1 MGKQQVT
8 LVERQVRFKVSTRL
22 LDHLGIAMYSSV
34 PKAISEIV
42 VNGYDADANL
52 VVVTSDQ
59 DHIVIEDNG
68 SGMSEARIE
77 QFLTLASGD
86 KRRRG
91 VTTIFHRDPI
101 GAKGI
106 GKLAGLGV
114 ARRIEVETWQDG
126 LLSSFAIDHDEMR
139 RPGMGEQ
146 LLDREPMTLRV
157 RKTEDVGSGTR
168 VTLRKLRP
176 EARFVAAKVREHLAA
191 ELPLS
196 DTFRVIVDGQT
207 VRKDE
212 VKGRRIAIRETDPVC
227 GLIDGYVVVANAAV
241 QTPGVLT
248 TVRGRAV
255 GGPSFFNLKVA
266 SRRYHSTDRI
276 TGQVE
281 AAGLDVDDG
290 TPTAIKTDREGFV
303 VTHPRYE
310 AYAAYMTARL
320 EAIARELEDRADADR
335 EARKRAKLS
344 DAVRRATDVLNAF
357 TEHER
362 RLFQMG
368 GGQRQRGAH
377 DEASAEL
384 APQAPPRPPRE
395 AAPLQ
400 PEVEQLTLAEPGPKE
415 RPESAPRPT
424 PRIKDSTLIP
434 VDFGQGRLRFR
445 SQVFAVEVRPLGPGA
460 PECVIYLEEGLLVV
474 NADHPSYEEAERA
487 GWSEA
492 VVMRAVA
499 TRLACDHSSTA
510 DEAYALLDE
519 ILRFAA
525 GRERRKASADLAE
538 AV

>member
-1 MGKQQVT
+1 MRRHQQQGH
-8 LVERQVRFKVSTRL
+8 ERQVRFKVSTRL
-22 LDHLGIAMYSSV
+22 LDHLGLAMYSSV

-42 VNGYDADANL
+42 VNGYDADANFVVITSSAER
-52 VVVTSDQ
+52 VVV
-59 DHIVIEDNG
+59 EDNG

-91 VTTIFHRDPI
+91 LTPIYHREPI

-114 ARRIEVETWQDG
+114 ARRIELETWQDG
-126 LLSSFAIDHDEMR
+126 LVSSFAIDHDEMR
-139 RPGMGEQ
+139 RPDVAEQ
-146 LLDREPMTLRV
+146 LLDRAPMTLRV
-157 RKTEDVGSGTR
+157 RMTTESGTGTR
-168 VTLRKLRP
+168 VILTKLRP

-196 DTFRVIVDGQT
+196 ETFRVVVDGQT

-212 VKGRRIAIRETDPVC
+212 VKGRRIPIHEVDPVC
-227 GLIDGYVVVANAAV
+227 GLIEGHIVVAHAAV

-255 GGPSFFNLKVA
+255 GGPSFFNMKLA
-266 SRRYHSTDRI
+266 NRRYHSTDRI
-276 TGQVE
+276 AGQVE
-281 AAGLDVDDG
+281 VAGLDPDDG

-303 VTHPRYE
+303 ISHPRYE
-310 AYAAYMTARL
+310 AYAAVMTARL
-320 EAIARELEDRADADR
+320 EAIARDLEDGADAER

-344 DAVRRATDVLNAF
+344 DAVRRATDTLNAF

-362 RLFQMG
+362 RLFQTG
-368 GGQRQRGAH
+368 GGPRQRGSL
-377 DEASAEL
+377 DEASEILTSKARQWP
-384 APQAPPRPPRE
+384 AGNDTTRE
-395 AAPLQ
+395 SNGEKP
-400 PEVEQLTLAEPGPKE
+400 VSTSLT
-415 RPESAPRPT
+415 APRKPA
-424 PRIKDSTLIP
+424 PVHDATLIP
-434 VDFGQGRLRFR
+434 VAFGTGRLRFR

-460 PECVIYLEEGLLVV
+460 AECVIYREEGLLVV
-474 NADHPSYEEAERA
+474 NADHPSYEEAERG

-492 VVMRAVA
+492 VILRAIA

-519 ILRFAA
+519 IVRFAA
-525 GRERRKASADLAE
+525 AHESGRQRRTLAP